1 MSWQKKVLPIF
12 SSLNAT
18 MQVISC
24 MLAVG
29 LWAGLGQQTNVHAL
43 DSLRHGRDILEVLTC
58 ELVQLPFLEASY

>member
-1 MSWQKKVLPIF
+1 
-12 SSLNAT
+12 